1 MDKKRVKFLNSN
13 LNPARVKK
21 PVDLSQC
28 LPSDLHDRVSKIIN
42 IPCGKED
49 PFEERKKLT
58 FKDLLSEL
66 DPNLVKKMDA
76 GVTEDNFADI
86 VEKYQQ
92 MKTVNVTIEP
102 RMPERKMEQLDINWI
117 ADYIK
122 KMKKE
127 RIVWQ
132 TKLFKDNKEIYEKP
146 LFEMTEELI
155 DIAAEHFAI
164 WLKQMVRCFQDFYLR
179 QSVVTSYRTTSRT
192 STRSLSSNC
201 FQSRLKAMHPKL
213 CTWSQNRFPLFRMTP
228 PKS

>member
-1 MDKKRVKFLNSN
+1 MMEKKRVKFTKSKSN
-13 LNPARVKK
+13 LTKVKK

-28 LPSDLHDRVSKIIN
+28 LPSHLHDRVSKIISL
-42 IPCGKED
+42 PCGKED

-86 VEKYQQ
+86 VKKYQQ

-102 RMPERKMEQLDINWI
+102 RMPERKMQQPDMNWT
-117 ADYIK
+117 AEYIK

-164 WLKQMVRCFQDFYLR
+164 WLKQMVSCFQDCERKNKEPKDALLLR
-179 QSVVTSYRTTSRT
+179 
-192 STRSLSSNC
+192 
-201 FQSRLKAMHPKL
+201 
-213 CTWSQNRFPLFRMTP
+213 
-228 PKS
+228 

>member
-1 MDKKRVKFLNSN
+1 MSRCHGCTQSALETNKIVFCFRKFRSRLFLMMDKKSVKFKSSNSN
-13 LNPARVKK
+13 PTKINK

-28 LPSDLHDRVSKIIN
+28 LPADLHDRVSKIISL
-42 IPCGKED
+42 PCGKED

-66 DPNLVKKMDA
+66 DPNLARKMDA

-102 RMPERKMEQLDINWI
+102 RMPERKLQQLDINWI

-164 WLKQMVRCFQDFYLR
+164 WLKQMV
-179 QSVVTSYRTTSRT
+179 
-192 STRSLSSNC
+192 
-201 FQSRLKAMHPKL
+201 
-213 CTWSQNRFPLFRMTP
+213 
-228 PKS
+228 